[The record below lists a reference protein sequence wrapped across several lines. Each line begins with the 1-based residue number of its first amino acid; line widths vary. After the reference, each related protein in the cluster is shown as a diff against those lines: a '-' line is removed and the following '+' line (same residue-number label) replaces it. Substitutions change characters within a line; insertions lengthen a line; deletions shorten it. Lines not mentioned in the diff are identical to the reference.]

1 MDEKELG
8 LYKLAKYTNLEIVM
22 EAQVLSSGANQ
33 AKLLE
38 KYKKNKAT
46 IKQQAIAMK
55 IVFAVM
61 LVFVVGLPIS
71 AYDQVVYSFGNP
83 VIPPESVL
91 IPGSI
96 LFGANLIMQVIYLTM
111 LGMFAI
117 GAMMSGDTFRWY
129 ETLPISKEKLRKL
142 GFMTVF
148 RNMDVGLIVMI
159 LAFPITMFIMS
170 LNIFLT
176 LVAALISI
184 TNVMFSFSV
193 LVLVAGRISRVLKVS
208 EAASKKAT
216 LIRLFTMLS
225 YIIVIFSASFFV
237 QWIMISA
244 GDFFGSLTSSGV
256 SYFVNFILSL
266 IPFPFA
272 PGYLITMAIE
282 PMCFSFSLWLP
293 VIIGM
298 VLFMLLTLFTYK
310 KALKAM
316 RTVTSSAS
324 IEKKHAKSS
333 IKTPEKPIEV
343 IVEPRTP
350 IKAYIRKDLSTAT
363 RDIQTFMFIITPL
376 ILPLM
381 VFIPLLITPIGLGDS
396 FLEDY
401 IFIWMVLTMYQPMI
415 SMMLTSGFLN
425 MEDTGASTLSSLPIS
440 TRDQAKAKLLLL
452 GSIQTI
458 SFFVPLMVF
467 VGNPDFISYLLSFIS
482 FYPVVLTLLIS
493 MFQMKIRFFGRMKYK
508 FVVEEFNVEKKITKW
523 IVMLIG
529 EHLIFFAFF
538 LMGVIL
544 FASIG
549 PVAMYFATFLGG
561 ILALGVLLLSFNS
574 MFPKVMGKKK
584 TISIRE
590 IFRKHPLF
598 GTINLL
604 VLYAGFL
611 ILPGLIGGLII
622 FLLIILSVDITFI
635 ALLFIEF
642 FVTFGVMALLWLL
655 LVPRSLG
662 LPNGKESLKEYVKT
676 IGLKPDSKIVRNILL
691 GICCSIIYFVST
703 YIFGNIFG
711 TYIFDLDVIFGN
723 PGTSISIYG
732 WFLFILMLIPGIWE
746 EVSFRGVISTLNL
759 RKYSKRTVLI
769 VVALIFGLFHF
780 FNLLSGSSLVLTWVQ
795 VVYAALMG
803 FLFGY
808 LFIKTKS
815 LIHSI
820 ILHYLINSVG
830 QLFTYVV
837 FENTLEGAL
846 RLVLYA
852 IIGVGIIPS
861 ILGMLLVKIVVK
873 KEPVEIIP

>member
-1 MDEKELG
+1 MAKKELG

-38 KYKKNKAT
+38 KYKKNKAS
-46 IKQQAIAMK
+46 IKQQAIATK
-55 IVFAVM
+55 IIFAAM
-61 LVFVVGLPIS
+61 LFFVGFLPVS
-71 AYDQVVYSFGNP
+71 AYSQVVYSFSIP
-83 VIPPESVL
+83 IVPPESVL

-96 LFGANLIMQVIYLTM
+96 LFGANFIMQMIYLTM

-117 GAMMSGDTFRWY
+117 SAMMSGDAFRWY
-129 ETLPISKEKLRKL
+129 ETLPIPKDKLRKL

-148 RNMDVGLIVMI
+148 HNMDIGIIVMI
-159 LAFPITMFIMS
+159 LAFPVTMFIMS
-170 LNIFLT
+170 QNIFLA

-184 TNVMFSFSV
+184 INVMFSFSV

-237 QWIMISA
+237 QWILTSA
-244 GDFFGSLTSSGV
+244 GDFFVSLYSSEIPN
-256 SYFVNFILSL
+256 FVNIILCL

-272 PGYLITMAIE
+272 SGYLITMAIE
-282 PMCFSFSLWLP
+282 PTSFSFSLWLP

-298 VLFMLLTLFTYK
+298 VLFVLLTLSTYK

-324 IEKKHAKSS
+324 IEIEQAKSS
-333 IKTPEKPIEV
+333 KKTPEKPIEV
-343 IVEPRTP
+343 TIELRTP

-363 RDIQTFMFIITPL
+363 RDIQAFMFIITPI

-381 VFIPLLITPIGLGDS
+381 VISPLLITPIGLGES
-396 FLEDY
+396 FIDDY
-401 IFIWMVLTMYQPMI
+401 VFMWLIITMYQPMI

-425 MEDTGASTLSSLPIS
+425 MEDTGASTLSSLPIR

-458 SFFVPLMVF
+458 SFFLPLMF
-467 VGNPDFISYLLSFIS
+467 FTGNPDFISYLLSFIS
-482 FYPVVLTLLIS
+482 FYPVILTLLIS

-508 FVVEEFNVEKKITKW
+508 FVVEEFNIEKKITKW
-523 IVMLIG
+523 TIMIIA

-549 PVAMYFATFLGG
+549 PVAMFIAYFLGG
-561 ILALGVLLLSFNS
+561 ILSLGVLLLSFNS
-574 MFPKVMGKKK
+574 MFPKVLGKKK

-590 IFRKHPLF
+590 IYRKHPLF
-598 GTINLL
+598 GTVNLL

-611 ILPGLIGGLII
+611 ILPGLIEGLII
-622 FLLIILSVDITFI
+622 FPLIFLSADITFI
-635 ALLFIEF
+635 TLLFIDF

-662 LPNGKESLKEYVKT
+662 LPNGKETLKEYIKT
-676 IGLKPDSKIVRNILL
+676 IGLKPDRKIGRNIFL
-691 GICCSIIYFVST
+691 GVSCSIIYFVST
-703 YIFGNIFG
+703 YITGNIFG
-711 TYIFDLDVIFGN
+711 NYIFDLDVIFGN
-723 PGTSISIYG
+723 PGTSISIFG

-759 RKYSKRTVLI
+759 RKYSQRTVLV
-769 VVALIFGLFHF
+769 VVALLFGFFHL
-780 FNLLSGSSLVLTWVQ
+780 FNLLSGSNLVLTGVQ
-795 VVYAALMG
+795 VIYASLMG

-815 LIHSI
+815 LIPSI
-820 ILHYLINSVG
+820 ILHYLINSLG

-837 FENTLEGAL
+837 FDNTFEGTVK
-846 RLVLYA
+846 LVLFA
-852 IIGVGIIPS
+852 IVGVGIIPS
-861 ILGMLLVKIVVK
+861 VLGMLLVKIVVK
-873 KEPVEIIP
+873 KEPRGS